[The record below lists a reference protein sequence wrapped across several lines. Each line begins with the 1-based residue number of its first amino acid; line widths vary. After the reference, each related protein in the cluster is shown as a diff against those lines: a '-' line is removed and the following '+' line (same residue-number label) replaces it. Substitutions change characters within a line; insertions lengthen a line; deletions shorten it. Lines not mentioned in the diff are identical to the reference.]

1 MWCRRQGFELRS
13 QCFGYRYF
21 PLGQGMSVGRFDGAI
36 GDAYH
41 VQHHIIVVFV
51 GFMAVSVPIR
61 RSFVDFDV
69 ADPQLSADFDF
80 GVEEIGSR
88 IVVVQSRVDD
98 FERKAVDSAH
108 RLGEKEPVLPGVM

>member
-1 MWCRRQGFELRS
+1 
-13 QCFGYRYF
+13 
-21 PLGQGMSVGRFDGAI
+21 MSVGRFDGAI

-41 VQHHIIVVFV
+41 VQYHIIVVFV

-69 ADPQLSADFDF
+69 ADPQLSANFDF

-88 IVVVQSRVDD
+88 IVVVQSRVMISS
-98 FERKAVDSAH
+98 ESPSTVRIGSGRKSRCCQA
-108 RLGEKEPVLPGVM
+108 

>member
-1 MWCRRQGFELRS
+1 MWCGAQGFELRC
-13 QCFGYRYF
+13 QRFRHAHF

-36 GDAYH
+36 GDAHH

-61 RSFVDFDV
+61 RSFVYFHV
-69 ADPQLSADFDF
+69 TDPQLSADFDF
-80 GVEEIGSR
+80 GVEEIGAG

-98 FERKAVDSAH
+98 FERKSVDGAH
-108 RLGEKEPVLPGVM
+108 RFGEKEPVLPGVM